1 MERLPAGMRKEE
13 ERRGCHQLCWVV
25 LRAEVCVCVC
35 VGELWEGTARMRVA
49 VSGLMVLCVQLCAS
63 GPFSNKQPSDFPP
76 TCYCCGQKA
85 GDQPSG
91 RHLWA
96 LNSPLSYAPRTMGL
110 FLHKMGMRD
119 PVMDL

>member
-1 MERLPAGMRKEE
+1 MEHLPAGMQKGEGG
-13 ERRGCHQLCWVV
+13 GCHQFCRAV
-25 LRAEVCVCVC
+25 LRAGVC
-35 VGELWEGTARMRVA
+35 VGETWGRWGGMSMA
-49 VSGLMVLCVQLCAS
+49 VSGLRALCVHFV
-63 GPFSNKQPSDFPP
+63 PQPLSPTAARRFPLTP
-76 TCYCCGQKA
+76 YCCGQKA